1 MKILQVS
8 DALAFGGAERVQIE
22 YANNLA
28 VLNHD
33 VTLLVPDFVEES
45 FKEYIDKRVQVVKY
59 KSRISF
65 LKRLVMIKNF
75 VELYKPNVI
84 HTHESKMAM
93 SVQVL
98 LKFKLT
104 KVKHVHTQH
113 LVESWRKKIVL
124 YLEKKI
130 VNTTSQFICVSSE
143 VKEYIHQKKNVP
155 LEKIIILPTIF
166 SGEKIMKSEWR
177 EISKPTIRNSLNLQE
192 GIFTI
197 LCVGRLSPQKG
208 FEDVIKIADL
218 LKKRYEK
225 FCFLIVGEGIERK
238 RLEREILEYNLSRYV
253 KLIGNQNDI
262 AKYYFAADLFI
273 LTSRYEGMP
282 VVLSEAMAAKLPVVC
297 YEVEGVKDIIS
308 HMRTGIIVEKNDHKE
323 MYERILGI
331 LENSIDYNSISEAG
345 YRTIEK
351 FIDNQI
357 QGKIL
362 MHTYTK

>member
-22 YANNLA
+22 YANTLV

-33 VTLLVPDFVEES
+33 VTLLVPDSVETS
-45 FKEYIDKRVQVVKY
+45 FKEFTDKKVQVVKY
-59 KSRISF
+59 KSGISF
-65 LKRLVMIKNF
+65 FKRLILIKNLIN
-75 VELYKPNVI
+75 LYKPNVI
-84 HTHESKMAM
+84 HTHESKMAI
-93 SVQVL
+93 SVQFL

-113 LVESWRKKIVL
+113 LVESWRKNIVL
-124 YLEKKI
+124 SLEKI
-130 VNTTSQFICVSSE
+130 LVNTTSQFICVSSE
-143 VKEYIHQKKNVP
+143 VKEYMHEKKSVP
-155 LEKIIILPTIF
+155 VEKITILPTIF

-177 EISKPTIRNSLNLQE
+177 EVSKPTIRDSLNLQE
-192 GIFTI
+192 GIFII

-208 FEDVIKIADL
+208 FEDVIKIANL
-218 LKKRYEK
+218 LKKKSEN
-225 FCFLIVGEGIERK
+225 FCFIIVGEG
-238 RLEREILEYNLSRYV
+238 LEREMLENGILENDLGKYV

-297 YEVEGVKDIIS
+297 YEVEGVKDVIS
-308 HMRTGIIVEKNDHKE
+308 HLRTGIVVKKNNYRD
-323 MYERILGI
+323 MYERILEV
-331 LENSIDYNSISEAG
+331 LDNSIDYNSISEAG
-345 YRTIEK
+345 FKSVEK
-351 FIDNQI
+351 FINNQT

-362 MHTYTK
+362 IQTYNK